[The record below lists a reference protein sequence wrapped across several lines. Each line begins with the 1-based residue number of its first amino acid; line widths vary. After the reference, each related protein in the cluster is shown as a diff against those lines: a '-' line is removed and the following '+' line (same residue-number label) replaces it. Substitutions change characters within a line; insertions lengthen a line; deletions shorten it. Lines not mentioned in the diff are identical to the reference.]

1 MLTIILIILFF
12 VVLALKPAYI
22 IVGCTDD
29 DGTQG
34 TIISCTPLIVALY
47 TRLRFEDTYLINARM
62 YDKICE
68 KYCEEEEEES

>member
-1 MLTIILIILFF
+1 MLTKILIVLFF
-12 VVLALKPAYI
+12 IVLALKPAYI
-22 IVGCTDD
+22 MVGCTDD
-29 DGTQG
+29 DGIQG

-68 KYCEEEEEES
+68 KYYKEEEEES